1 MCFSFVAL
9 SACLAIN
16 SFITLD
22 PCDVQKLGASLN
34 LDSHLALVPRE
45 TAMKEIHI
53 LLVKDGVFV
62 DNFLDLSLIFYC
74 LQPLWSGGSNE
85 KAGLSSTLV
94 FKALVRCIR
103 SFFRAFPNYCA
114 LRFHHG
120 CYLPKVGII
129 LNSSNQVGPPQI
141 ANVVCPGA
149 RIAKNPQL

>member
-1 MCFSFVAL
+1 MCLILVAL
-9 SACLAIN
+9 LACLAIN

-53 LLVKDGVFV
+53 LLVKDGVFGIV

-94 FKALVRCIR
+94 FKALFRCIS
-103 SFFRAFPNYCA
+103 SFSRAFPNYCA
-114 LRFHHG
+114 LRFHRG

-129 LNSSNQVGPPQI
+129 LNSSNLL
-141 ANVVCPGA
+141 C
-149 RIAKNPQL
+149 KSDLSLC